1 MNQKENIPSFGVG
14 HHFKFNVT
22 SVELVSELGSS

>member
-1 MNQKENIPSFGVG
+1 MNQKENIPSFGV
-14 HHFKFNVT
+14 HFKFNVT